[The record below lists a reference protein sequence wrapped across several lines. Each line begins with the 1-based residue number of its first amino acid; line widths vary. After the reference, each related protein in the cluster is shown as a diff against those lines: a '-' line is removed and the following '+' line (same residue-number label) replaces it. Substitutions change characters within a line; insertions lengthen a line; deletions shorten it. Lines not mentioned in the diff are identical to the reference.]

1 MEIKMK
7 VLGLAIDPVTSSPI
21 VILKDDT
28 GKFSLPIWIGV
39 MEASAIA
46 MELENVKFSRPLT
59 HDLIRNILQELNI
72 AVEKIVVTDL
82 RDNTYFAIIHVNMQ
96 GKNHKIDSRPSDA
109 IAIALRTG
117 SPIFVEED
125 VISKSQKLEMPMN
138 LSKGGMSEEEYKK
151 KLAELLEKLNPE
163 DFGKY
168 KM

>member
-1 MEIKMK
+1 MQIKMK

-21 VILKDDT
+21 VILKDDS

-59 HDLIRNILQELNI
+59 HDLIRNILQELNVS
-72 AVEKIVVTDL
+72 VEKIVVSDL
-82 RDNTYFAIIHVNMQ
+82 RDNTYYAIIHIKKDGETHQV
-96 GKNHKIDSRPSDA
+96 DSRPSDA

-117 SPIFVEED
+117 SPIFVEEE

-138 LSKGGMSEEEYKK
+138 ISKGGMSEEEYKK